1 MRPPTLIASVCAL
14 FGVVSSSA
22 IPMWE
27 FLSKNEK
34 VSGSDVASD
43 PVRFISRRRSNVALA
58 LQMSYLYNMFENQV
72 HETCGTSQCKQELLK
87 YGLTKLKTMSEE
99 ALDKMDPYQRGSG
112 DISKF

>member
-1 MRPPTLIASVCAL
+1 MVNAFNALRSFAVRSTGDATWIVSEPCA
-14 FGVVSSSA
+14 F
-22 IPMWE
+22 
-27 FLSKNEK
+27 
-34 VSGSDVASD
+34 
-43 PVRFISRRRSNVALA
+43 LA

-112 DISKF
+112 DISKFGMCLTIVLYARNEFR